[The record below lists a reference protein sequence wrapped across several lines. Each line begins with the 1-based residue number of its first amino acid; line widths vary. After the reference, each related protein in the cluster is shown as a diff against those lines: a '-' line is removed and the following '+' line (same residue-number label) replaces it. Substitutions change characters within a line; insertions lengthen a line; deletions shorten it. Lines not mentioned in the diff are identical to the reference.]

1 MRSRSLLFI
10 VAMLSVLLF
19 AACGK
24 DKTTKPSTVKE
35 DPSFGSDI
43 QPVFTANCALSNCHA
58 SPGQAGMVLSQSV
71 AYVNTVNVNSTEVPS
86 MMRVRP
92 ALPDSSYMILKLEG
106 RQSVGLRMPP
116 TGPVSTSTIQLIR
129 NWITKGAQNN

>member
-1 MRSRSLLFI
+1 
-10 VAMLSVLLF
+10 VLLF

-24 DKTTKPSTVKE
+24 DNTTKPATVKE

-58 SPGQAGMVLSQSV
+58 SPGQAGMILSQGQ
-71 AYVNTVNVNSTEVPS
+71 AYSYIVNVNSTEVPS

-106 RQSVGLRMPP
+106 RQSVGDRMPP
-116 TGPVSTSTIQLIR
+116 PGPLSSSTIQLIR